1 MIVYDRIN
9 DHVIHSQIFILLW
22 LLFDVMLCC
31 SLESVYKS
39 KAKKKYGKRFPQGF
53 LIEFLINKYS
63 GNIKSEGD
71 AASE

>member
-1 MIVYDRIN
+1 
-9 DHVIHSQIFILLW
+9 
-22 LLFDVMLCC
+22 MLCC